1 VSAARWNL
9 KGAEAN
15 VQAEA
20 IDANRRW
27 PSTSTTRYENG
38 EVSYRTVGPEFL
50 RGSVQKEA
58 GDVMVITV
66 GMNGKSA
73 I

>member
-20 IDANRRW
+20 KANRRW
-27 PSTSTTRYENG
+27 PSTSTTRHYNG
-38 EVSYRTVGPEFL
+38 EVSYRTVSPYFL

-66 GMNGKSA
+66 SMNGKSVT
-73 I
+73 

>member
-1 VSAARWNL
+1 VRRDL

-20 IDANRRW
+20 KANRRW
-27 PSTSTTRYENG
+27 PSTSTTRHKNG
-38 EVSYRTVGPEFL
+38 EVSYRTYGPRVL
-50 RGSVQKEA
+50 RGSVQKEL
-58 GDVMVITV
+58 GGVGMVITV
-66 GMNGKSA
+66 SMNGKCG